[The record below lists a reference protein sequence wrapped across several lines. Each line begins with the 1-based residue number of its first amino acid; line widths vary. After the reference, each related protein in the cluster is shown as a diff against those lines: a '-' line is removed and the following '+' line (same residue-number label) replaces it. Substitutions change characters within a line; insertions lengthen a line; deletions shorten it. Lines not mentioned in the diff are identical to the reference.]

1 MKYLVTGGAGYIGS
15 VCVELL
21 LDAGHTVFVIDDLRQ
36 GRLQAVEPD
45 AVFYEAHCG
54 DRTVLDKIFAQGID
68 GVFHLA
74 AEISVPLSMEN
85 PALFYEVNLSQGI
98 NLLEAMREA
107 DCRTMVF
114 SSTAAVFG
122 EPVQTPMDESHPK
135 HPCNPYG
142 DSKLAFEY
150 LLRWYHTCHGFRVH
164 IFRYFN
170 AAGATERHGEARPV
184 EEHLIPLAFSAI
196 TGRRKRLT
204 VFGNDYPTEDG
215 TCVRDYLHV
224 HDIAT
229 AHILSAE
236 HLARHHDLDDFN
248 LGSSTGTTVLDVVSA
263 VERITGLSVP
273 HTIGARRAGD
283 PAILVASSEKVI
295 RKLGLCFKRSTIE
308 EIVTSAWKWFQLPKS
323 QE

>member
-45 AVFYEAHCG
+45 AIFYETHCG
-54 DRTVLDKIFAQGID
+54 DRTVLDEIFAQGID
-68 GVFHLA
+68 VVFHLA

-107 DCRTMVF
+107 DCRTIVF

-142 DSKLAFEY
+142 DSKLAFEH

-196 TGRRKRLT
+196 MGCRKHLT

-236 HLARHHDLDDFN
+236 YLVRHHDFDDFN
-248 LGSSTGTTVLDVVSA
+248 LGSSTSTTVLDVVAA

-273 HTIGARRAGD
+273 YIIGARRAGD

-295 RKLGLCFKRSTIE
+295 RKLGLRFKRSTID
-308 EIVTSAWKWFQLPKS
+308 EIVKSAWKWFRLLKS
-323 QE
+323 HE

>member
-21 LDAGHTVFVIDDLRQ
+21 LDAGHTVYVIDDLRQ
-36 GRLQAVEPD
+36 GRRHAVEPD
-45 AVFYEAHCG
+45 AVFYEAQCG
-54 DRTVLDKIFAQGID
+54 DRAVLDEIFAQGID
-68 GVFHLA
+68 GVFHMA
-74 AEISVPLSMEN
+74 AEISVPHSMEN
-85 PALFYEVNLSQGI
+85 PALFYDVNLSQGI

-122 EPVQTPMDESHPK
+122 EPVQAPIDESHPK

-142 DSKLAFEY
+142 DSKLAFEH

-170 AAGATERHGEARPV
+170 AAGATERHGEDRPI

-196 TGRRKRLT
+196 LGHRKHLT
-204 VFGNDYPTEDG
+204 IFGNDYPTEDG
-215 TCVRDYLHV
+215 TCVRDYVHV

-229 AHILSAE
+229 AHILSTE
-236 HLARHHDLDDFN
+236 YLARYQDFDDFN
-248 LGSSTGTTVLDVVSA
+248 LGSGTGTTVLDVVST
-263 VERITGLSVP
+263 VERITGLQVP
-273 HTIGARRAGD
+273 RTIASRRAGD
-283 PAILVASSEKVI
+283 PAILVASSEKAI
-295 RKLGLCFKRSTIE
+295 RKLRFSFKRSTID
-308 EIVTSAWKWFQLPKS
+308 EIVKSAWKRFRLPES
-323 QE
+323 HE

>member
-1 MKYLVTGGAGYIGS
+1 MVTGGAGYIGS

-21 LDAGHTVFVIDDLRQ
+21 LEAGHTVYVIDDLRQ
-36 GRLQAVEPD
+36 GRRKAVEPD
-45 AVFYEAHCG
+45 AIFYEAQCG
-54 DRTVLDKIFAQGID
+54 DRTVLDQIFAQGID

-85 PALFYEVNLSQGI
+85 PTLFYEVNLSQGI
-98 NLLEAMREA
+98 NLLEAMCEA

-122 EPVQTPMDESHPK
+122 EPVQTPIDETHPK

-142 DSKLAFEY
+142 DSKLAFEH
-150 LLRWYHTCHGFRVH
+150 LLRWYHICHGFRVH

-184 EEHLIPLAFSAI
+184 EEHLVPLAFSAI
-196 TGRRKRLT
+196 LGRRNHLT

-224 HDIAT
+224 YDIAT

-236 HLARHHDLDDFN
+236 YLARHHDFDDFN

-273 HTIGARRAGD
+273 YTIGARRAGD
-283 PAILVASSEKVI
+283 PAMLVASSEKVM
-295 RKLGLCFKRSTIE
+295 RKLGLRFQRSTIE
-308 EIVTSAWKWFQLPKS
+308 EIIKSAWIWTQSPES
-323 QE
+323 YE